1 MRKFKLIAIMSMAI
15 MSLYSQTSFQGGIYS
30 DTQWTKDNSPYII
43 TGDVVVFPDKT
54 LTIQPGVEV
63 RFNGYYFLEIR
74 GTLNSTGTA
83 TSRIVY
89 TSNLEN
95 PDKTD
100 WVGIRIKNNQGAKAS
115 FECCDFSHAEYANI
129 VDCCWEGGPIYF
141 KNCTFDN
148 NYYAMV
154 GYTGYYVQVDSCTFT
169 NNIYCVTNAFKNIT
183 NSNFSNNDYGLFMTE
198 DVAVSNSTFS
208 QNKVALYGGRALI
221 EHCNIVENG
230 IAVQAFYEGFELR
243 NNIIENNDTALILAS
258 FDGHYPPVI
267 QNHICNNGLNVI
279 NADDINKDLTGN
291 CWCISDSAAIEEK
304 LIDGY
309 DNIYLGLLNYDIYDE
324 NCETKLK
331 SVKKVDLGTGL
342 YLANTDN
349 IVNIYPNPFLSQIN
363 IDIKSSED
371 VQISISVYNLYGQ
384 EIYHQIYSGDHFNI
398 QLDNLNSGIYMCSI
412 KTRAFIINKKIIKR

>member
-1 MRKFKLIAIMSMAI
+1 MAV
-15 MSLYSQTSFQGGIYS
+15 
-30 DTQWTKDNSPYII
+30 N
-43 TGDVVVFPDKT
+43 
-54 LTIQPGVEV
+54 
-63 RFNGYYFLEIR
+63 
-74 GTLNSTGTA
+74 
-83 TSRIVY
+83 
-89 TSNLEN
+89 
-95 PDKTD
+95 
-100 WVGIRIKNNQGAKAS
+100 
-115 FECCDFSHAEYANI
+115 
-129 VDCCWEGGPIYF
+129 
-141 KNCTFDN
+141 
-148 NYYAMV
+148 
-154 GYTGYYVQVDSCTFT
+154 
-169 NNIYCVTNAFKNIT
+169 
-183 NSNFSNNDYGLFMTE
+183 
-198 DVAVSNSTFS
+198 VAVSNSTFS

-221 EHCNIVENG
+221 EHCNIFENG

-258 FDGHYPPVI
+258 YDGHYPPVKN
-267 QNHICNNGLNVI
+267 NHICNNGLNVI

-331 SVKKVDLGTGL
+331 YVKKVDLGTGL

-384 EIYHQIYSGDHFNI
+384 EIYHQIHSGDHFNI